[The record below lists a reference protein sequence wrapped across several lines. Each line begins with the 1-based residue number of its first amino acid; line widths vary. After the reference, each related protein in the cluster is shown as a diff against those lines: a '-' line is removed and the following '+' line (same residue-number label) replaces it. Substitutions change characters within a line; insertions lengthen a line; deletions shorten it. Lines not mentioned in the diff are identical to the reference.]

1 MIRRLTE
8 SRLIR
13 YVIVGGF
20 SATVEMLILIGLV
33 EYVYVSQ
40 LLSNGIAFI
49 ITNII
54 NYMLS
59 RLWVFE
65 RTGNRK
71 RVEFPVFMFFV
82 SCGLLISQSIFWGC
96 TTYFSI
102 DYRMAKVIS
111 IAFVV
116 AWNFLSRRYFIFNP
130 QTAIFQ
136 ENQVK

>member
-1 MIRRLTE
+1 MDSIQEKNTHPMIRRLTE

-71 RVEFPVFMFFV
+71 RVEFPAFMFFV

-96 TTYFSI
+96 TTYFGI
-102 DYRMAKVIS
+102 DYRMAQVIC

-116 AWNFLSRRYFIFNP
+116 AWDFLFRWYFLF
-130 QTAIFQ
+130 
-136 ENQVK
+136 